1 MKRFSAPGK
10 TDMDQIPRLATSP
23 RAAAPI
29 PFVRTGA
36 FAPFV
41 EFLDTIGA
49 PTERLLHQSHIP
61 AGLLNDPEGLI
72 PLFPIY
78 RFVELAARQERLED
92 LGTVVGQATSA
103 FDLGAYGVVLQRAST
118 VYEYLQVGIRLIGT
132 LSSGTQLWLTSEG
145 GVLRVN
151 QYLKGPA
158 GLGRCVADVYTL
170 VLTINMLR
178 RFIGPDWGPAEVSI
192 GVGDEAVLGDR
203 EVFGD
208 ALLITGQRHSSF
220 TIARSLMNLPIPRR
234 GAGLARSKD
243 TWPEGGR
250 PMPSDF
256 ATSSEQLVV
265 SLLADGYPSIHAAA
279 ETVGMSSRTLQRR
292 LAELGITYSG
302 LVSSARSRQAVEL
315 LTNTEMPIADIAAE
329 LGYTDPSN
337 FGRAF
342 RRQTGVSPLV
352 FRRSRALDQM
362 RS

>member
-1 MKRFSAPGK
+1 MKRLLALGRI
-10 TDMDQIPRLATSP
+10 DLDQTPRLATSLC
-23 RAAAPI
+23 AAAAI
-29 PFVRTGA
+29 PFARTGA

-41 EFLDTIGA
+41 EFLNTVGA
-49 PTERLLHQSHIP
+49 PTERLLHQAHIP
-61 AGLLNDPEGLI
+61 AGLLNDPEGLV

-78 RFVELAARQERLED
+78 RFIELSARQERLED
-92 LGTVVGQATSA
+92 LGTVVGQRASA
-103 FDLGAYGVVLQRAST
+103 FDLGAYGVVLQRTST
-118 VYEYLQVGIRLIGT
+118 VYEYLQVGIRLIST
-132 LSSGTQLWLTSEG
+132 LSSGTRFWMNTEG
-145 GVLRVN
+145 DVFRVN

-158 GLGRCVADVYTL
+158 SLGRCVADVYTL

-178 RFIGPDWGPAEVSI
+178 RFVGPDWGPAEVSI
-192 GVGDEAVLGDR
+192 LVGDEAVLGDR

-243 TWPEGGR
+243 TWSGVGR

-265 SLLADGYPSIHAAA
+265 SLLVDGYPSIHAAA
-279 ETVGMSSRTLQRR
+279 ETAGMSSRTLQRR

-302 LVSSARSRQAVEL
+302 LVSSARSRQAMEL
-315 LTNTEMPIADIAAE
+315 LTNTEMPIVDIAAE
-329 LGYTDPSN
+329 LGYTDASN

-352 FRRSRALDQM
+352 FRCSRALDQV
-362 RS
+362 RL